1 VLEKEPTKVMLGAT
15 VDLSM
20 WGLRESLGHWEVIL
34 EDNYELEYQFLF
46 AFLFVM

>member
-1 VLEKEPTKVMLGAT
+1 MARFYFQVSFGRVLEKEPTRVMLGAT

-34 EDNYELEYQFLF
+34 EDS
-46 AFLFVM
+46 